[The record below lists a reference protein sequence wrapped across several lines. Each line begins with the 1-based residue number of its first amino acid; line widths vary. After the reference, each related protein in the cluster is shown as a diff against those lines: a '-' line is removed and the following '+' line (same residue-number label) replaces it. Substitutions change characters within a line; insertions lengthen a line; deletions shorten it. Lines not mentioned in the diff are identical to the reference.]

1 MDDIKQEAIRHFQ
14 NQFQAPA
21 TSIPDLGNIL
31 PFIPPLI
38 SNEDNL
44 FLTKLPDLAED
55 VLTAS
60 QEFFLGL
67 PIPKG
72 YGSTLITLIPKKED
86 PKRVDDFRPISLSTF
101 LSKINTKL
109 LANRLK
115 MLLPKLISP
124 EQGAFQ
130 KGKSI
135 DDHILLAQEAI
146 HGLDRK
152 VFGGN
157 LLIKIDMAKAFDYMN
172 WSFLEGTLGKFGFSQ
187 VASNMLM
194 ANLRSSFISVLIN
207 GEPHGF
213 FPMTRGVKQGDPLS
227 PLLFILGFEA
237 FSRYLNHSMES
248 NTIKRFNLGSVR
260 MPSHLIY
267 ADDLMIFTKGDILN
281 LLKLNQILKVF
292 MQASGQQINFSK
304 NRFYT
309 PKSTTADQQLKMEKA
324 LSMKC
329 GSLPFT
335 YLGATLRRG
344 MVDAP
349 MLTSNLLLRQHAI
362 SWWVRA
368 TRSASPVKD
377 SNTAGAATPI
387 APVDAMGTIVT
398 DTIIQATS
406 VSVDSAPNVC
416 DDTDKV
422 KKVFDVIIPKSCTTA
437 YPDVKKV
444 SDGCE
449 VFPTANSPA
458 ARGNSEPILVTMEPN
473 SPTPCNNDHSRSAH
487 NLSFEAALEGTHSID
502 TCNNKEFNSDPSP
515 INLKEFPVL
524 TKELLEATSGEH
536 TLSLEKEMER
546 TLSPS
551 CAGNEEIPSDHME
564 SNNPPPLLTS
574 DESINPSTIGP
585 VLQSF
590 EIDGQHEVRS
600 YIEEGETSHQRE
612 ETNDFQDVQRSRT
625 KKSAKRPN
633 APRTIKTRSYDPNL
647 EVGTVS
653 EITRYWPSQKST
665 TLETIIT
672 TESYSGPFWY
682 VGPVGP
688 IGTDGKRPKKCSFI
702 ASETTT

>member
-1 MDDIKQEAIRHFQ
+1 MEVEYWRQKAQIRWLDKGDSNTKLFQAFAKGKRKKLQISHIIDGNGKGLNNMDDIKQEAIRHFQ

-44 FLTKLPDLAED
+44 FLTKLPDLAEVKATVWDLDPDSASGPDGFNGNFFRACWDIIQQD

-86 PKRVDDFRPISLSTF
+86 PKWFDDFRPISLSTF

-187 VASNMLM
+187 VASNLLM

-237 FSRYLNHSMES
+237 FSRYLNHSIES

-292 MQASGQQINFSK
+292 MQASG
-304 NRFYT
+304 
-309 PKSTTADQQLKMEKA
+309 
-324 LSMKC
+324 
-329 GSLPFT
+329 
-335 YLGATLRRG
+335 
-344 MVDAP
+344 
-349 MLTSNLLLRQHAI
+349 
-362 SWWVRA
+362 
-368 TRSASPVKD
+368 
-377 SNTAGAATPI
+377 
-387 APVDAMGTIVT
+387 
-398 DTIIQATS
+398 
-406 VSVDSAPNVC
+406 
-416 DDTDKV
+416 
-422 KKVFDVIIPKSCTTA
+422 
-437 YPDVKKV
+437 
-444 SDGCE
+444 
-449 VFPTANSPA
+449 
-458 ARGNSEPILVTMEPN
+458 
-473 SPTPCNNDHSRSAH
+473 
-487 NLSFEAALEGTHSID
+487 
-502 TCNNKEFNSDPSP
+502 
-515 INLKEFPVL
+515 
-524 TKELLEATSGEH
+524 
-536 TLSLEKEMER
+536 
-546 TLSPS
+546 
-551 CAGNEEIPSDHME
+551 
-564 SNNPPPLLTS
+564 
-574 DESINPSTIGP
+574 
-585 VLQSF
+585 
-590 EIDGQHEVRS
+590 
-600 YIEEGETSHQRE
+600 
-612 ETNDFQDVQRSRT
+612 
-625 KKSAKRPN
+625 
-633 APRTIKTRSYDPNL
+633 
-647 EVGTVS
+647 
-653 EITRYWPSQKST
+653 
-665 TLETIIT
+665 
-672 TESYSGPFWY
+672 
-682 VGPVGP
+682 
-688 IGTDGKRPKKCSFI
+688 
-702 ASETTT
+702 